1 MCRVGGYGRR
11 ETGSMELYVQSL
23 ASVNLKLVTK
33 MKSTHVSLKRYF
45 IVSLAWFRMRSV
57 M

>member
-1 MCRVGGYGRR
+1 
-11 ETGSMELYVQSL
+11 MELYVQSL
-23 ASVNLKLVTK
+23 AFVNLKLLTK
-33 MKSTHVSLKRYF
+33 IKSIHVSLKCHF